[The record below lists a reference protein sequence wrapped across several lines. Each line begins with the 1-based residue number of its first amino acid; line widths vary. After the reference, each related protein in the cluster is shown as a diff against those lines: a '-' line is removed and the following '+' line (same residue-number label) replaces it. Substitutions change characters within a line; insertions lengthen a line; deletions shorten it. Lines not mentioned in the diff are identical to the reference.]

1 MRIAVIGAGAVGSG
15 VAAAAVKAGHEVVLA
30 SRHPERAAAVAG
42 EVGARAADTAEAAAD
57 GADMIVLAVPSLA
70 VANVCDQIR
79 RHVAGRIVVDPTNPL
94 EPDLSGVLEATLSVA
109 EEIAI
114 LLPGASVVKAF
125 NTVLGRRLAEPVVD
139 GVRLDGFYAGDD
151 ERAKAAVAQL
161 VAAMGF
167 RPLDAGL
174 LRAARSLEH
183 LGFLNVSLNA
193 RHGWSWS
200 SGWKLLGDTGDDDTP
215 GR

>member
-1 MRIAVIGAGAVGSG
+1 VRIAVIGTGAVGSG
-15 VAAAAVKAGHEVVLA
+15 VAAAAAKAGHEVVLA
-30 SRHPERAAAVAG
+30 SRHAEHAAAVAG
-42 EVGARAADTAEAAAD
+42 QTGARAAETAEAAAD
-57 GADMIVLAVPSLA
+57 GADMVVLAVPSLA
-70 VANVCDQIR
+70 VASVCDQIR
-79 RHVAGRIVVDPTNPL
+79 RHVAGRIIVDPTNPL

-109 EEIAI
+109 EEIAV

-125 NTVLGRRLAEPVVD
+125 NTVLGRRLTEPVVD

-151 ERAKAAVAQL
+151 ARAKAAVAEL

-167 RPLDAGL
+167 RPLDVGL

-200 SGWKLLGDTGDDDTP
+200 SGWKLLGDTGADDTP